1 MVQAHGSSGTYSKP
15 HKARV
20 LQYFDLQQNNS
31 LIECT
36 ANYLKSYLCVRKAQ
50 ELESMIKPN

>member
-1 MVQAHGSSGTYSKP
+1 MM
-15 HKARV
+15 
-20 LQYFDLQQNNS
+20 LQYCFFDLQQNKS

-50 ELESMIKPN
+50 DLESMIKPNVLVVTH